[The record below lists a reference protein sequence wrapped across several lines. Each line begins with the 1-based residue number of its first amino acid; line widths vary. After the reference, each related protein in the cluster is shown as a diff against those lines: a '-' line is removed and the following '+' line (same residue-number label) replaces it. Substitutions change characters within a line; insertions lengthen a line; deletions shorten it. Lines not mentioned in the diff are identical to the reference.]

1 MLVIPQVEKLR
12 TREVFNLG
20 KIMQLFKERT
30 QCLGSH
36 SLRCTASCSGE
47 RQERRKER
55 GLGGS
60 TAK

>member
-12 TREVFNLG
+12 TREVINSG
-20 KIMQLFKERT
+20 KITQLFKERT
-30 QCLGSH
+30 QFLGSH
-36 SLRCTASCSGE
+36 FLRCTGE
-47 RQERRKER
+47 RQERGKER